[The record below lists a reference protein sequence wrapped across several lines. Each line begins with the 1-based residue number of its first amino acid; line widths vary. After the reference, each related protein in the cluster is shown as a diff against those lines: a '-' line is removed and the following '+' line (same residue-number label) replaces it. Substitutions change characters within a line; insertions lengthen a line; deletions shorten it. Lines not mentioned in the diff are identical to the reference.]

1 MQGQASIRCE
11 LDLRKQGG
19 TRLTSLKETD
29 IFPLRDSLFEGV
41 VVKIPYE
48 YTKLLEEEYG
58 SKALTVTKFEQ

>member
-11 LDLRKQGG
+11 LDLRNQGG